1 MKRNCR
7 AFDKWYRY
15 TQKNIVP
22 VQIVDIFDEE
32 VQDENSEATC
42 GNRVNVLFSVLISFL
57 TYTNF
62 AALTLWFKGY
72 AKKVNYLEVYD
83 FYSLCNETKDLKV
96 FCSEYGVNYNKFM
109 NWRYHQLWNETL
121 DKTTEL
127 KQPNAVCPLF
137 T

>member
-42 GNRVNVLFSVLISFL
+42 GTRVNVLFSVLTSFL

-72 AKKVNYLEVYD
+72 TQKGKLSGSVRL
-83 FYSLCNETKDLKV
+83 L
-96 FCSEYGVNYNKFM
+96 
-109 NWRYHQLWNETL
+109 
-121 DKTTEL
+121 
-127 KQPNAVCPLF
+127 
-137 T
+137 